1 MTAWVALT
9 LAGLMEIVWALGLKY
24 SNGFTR
30 LVPNLV
36 TAMAIPLSFFFLGL
50 SLKAVPFGMAYAI
63 WAAIGAAGVVLTGI
77 VLFDEPVDAVRVFCL
92 VLIVAGTVGLKLTS
106 P

>member
-1 MTAWVALT
+1 
-9 LAGLMEIVWALGLKY
+9 MEIVWALGLKY

-30 LVPNLV
+30 LGPNLV
-36 TAMAIPLSFFFLGL
+36 TAAAIPLSFFFLGL

-63 WAAIGAAGVVLTGI
+63 WAAIGAAGVVLSGM
-77 VLFDEPVDAVRVFCL
+77 VLFDEPIDAVRVFCL